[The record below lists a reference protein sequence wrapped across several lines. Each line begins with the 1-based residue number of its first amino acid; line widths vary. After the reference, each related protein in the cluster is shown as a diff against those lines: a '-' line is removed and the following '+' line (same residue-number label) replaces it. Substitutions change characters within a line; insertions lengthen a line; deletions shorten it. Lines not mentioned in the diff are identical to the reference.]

1 MRSLL
6 RKLLHRQT
14 LYWLRFDIRCW
25 MNRLRYWRLRQDKT
39 NAEFLNVGCGNTG
52 LVNQSWFNID
62 GFAARGVD
70 LVWTFRGKLPF
81 PPNRFRGIYS
91 EHFLEHLTPESARQF
106 LGECRRILR
115 PDGVLRL
122 SVPDGEIYVRNY
134 FENRAWMLAR
144 RGGALR
150 TPMEVLNVL
159 FRQEFE
165 HQYCYDYE
173 TLHLWLEEAGFA
185 HIIRADYGVG
195 RISEMLIDQ
204 NERRFESL
212 YVEAYLQ

>member
-1 MRSLL
+1 MPSSSTLDAGTL
-6 RKLLHRQT
+6 VLSINHGLILMVLLH
-14 LYWLRFDIRCW
+14 
-25 MNRLRYWRLRQDKT
+25 
-39 NAEFLNVGCGNTG
+39 AEWTWCGRSAANYHFLPTASV
-52 LVNQSWFNID
+52 
-62 GFAARGVD
+62 A
-70 LVWTFRGKLPF
+70 
-81 PPNRFRGIYS
+81 IYS